1 MDIRVLRYFVAV
13 AREQNFS
20 RAADSLHVSQ
30 PALSRQ
36 IQDLETELGTKL
48 FFTGAPANSVN
59 PRRSLS
65 DAACRGN
72 HFHRR

>member
-48 FFTGAPANSVN
+48 FFHGRTGKF
-59 PRRSLS
+59 
-65 DAACRGN
+65 C
-72 HFHRR
+72 